1 MLQPE
6 VLDLNSKIAEI
17 EKMLRSVLGEDI
29 DLRVKLEPG
38 LGCVRA
44 DQSQIEQVILNL
56 VVNARD
62 AMPTGGRLVIHTA
75 GVNVDKD
82 FDDHYLGLKP
92 GSYALISVSDT
103 GAGMDQETLAH
114 IFEPFFTTKEKGKGT
129 GLGLA
134 TVYGIVTQSG
144 GKIWSYSEPGKG
156 TTFRIYLPRVTQ
168 KGEPATE
175 ARPAEP
181 APRGSETVLVV
192 EDETS
197 VRMVAVGSLRKAG
210 YQVLEA
216 KDGEEALQVAA
227 THPGPIHL
235 LLTDVLMP
243 GIHGPE
249 LVKRLQS
256 ERPAIRVLF
265 MSGHADDAL
274 LHHGIPEGGPSF
286 LEKPFTRKELT
297 NRVRETLDGG

>member
-6 VLDLNSKIAEI
+6 VLDVNAKIAEI
-17 EKMLRSVLGEDI
+17 EKMLRGVLGEDI
-29 DLRVKLEPG
+29 DLRVKLQAG

-62 AMPTGGRLVIHTA
+62 AMPTGGRLVIQTSR
-75 GVNVDKD
+75 VDV
-82 FDDHYLGLKP
+82 DDHFEDQFLGLKP

-103 GAGMDQETLAH
+103 GIGMDQGTLGH

-134 TVYGIVTQSG
+134 TVYGIVSQSG
-144 GKIWSYSEPGKG
+144 GKIWAYSEPGKG
-156 TTFRIYLPRVTQ
+156 ATFRIYLPRITPR
-168 KGEPATE
+168 GEPEAE

-181 APRGSETVLVV
+181 ASRGSETVLVV

-197 VRMVAVGSLRKAG
+197 VRMVAVGNLRKAG
-210 YQVLEA
+210 YRVLEA
-216 KDGEEALQVAA
+216 RDGEEALQVAGA
-227 THPGPIHL
+227 HPGPIHL

-243 GIHGPE
+243 GIHGPA
-249 LVKRLQS
+249 LAKSLKR
-256 ERPAIRVLF
+256 ERPAVRVLY

-274 LHHGIPEGGPSF
+274 LHHGLPEAGLSF

-297 NRVRETLDGG
+297 NKVREILDRD